1 MARELWQA
9 AAQEREVRLTT
20 TGRRSGKPHRVTVW
34 IATDG
39 RRLFIRSGQGMKRD
53 WPQNLVAR
61 GEATLELDGRQV
73 KVKPRQITDHAE
85 AREVSS
91 LVREKYGPA
100 VKVSKA
106 GEPPT
111 LAEQA
116 TFELIPVD

>member
-20 TGRRSGKPHRVTVW
+20 TGRKSGKAHRVTLW

-53 WPQNLVAR
+53 WPQNLVAS
-61 GEATLELDGRQV
+61 GEATLELDGRKV
-73 KVKPRQITDHAE
+73 KVKPRRVTDHAE

-91 LVREKYGPA
+91 LVRKKYGQA
-100 VKVSKA
+100 VRVSKPD
-106 GEPPT
+106 EPPT
-111 LAEQA
+111 PAEQA